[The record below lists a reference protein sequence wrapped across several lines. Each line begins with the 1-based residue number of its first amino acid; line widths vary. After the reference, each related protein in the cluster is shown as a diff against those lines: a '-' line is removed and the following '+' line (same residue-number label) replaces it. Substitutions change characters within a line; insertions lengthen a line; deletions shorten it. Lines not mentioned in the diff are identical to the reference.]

1 MNMNLDQLR
10 LYVDELEKQGV
21 MLGGIKIADLR
32 VALAKPEG
40 DASALLR
47 AVKVSEFSGISCQ
60 DVNGR
65 NWFDARDA
73 YLSGTQPQKEQ
84 P

>member
-1 MNMNLDQLR
+1 MNSNDAWNIYCGTFR
-10 LYVDELEKQGV
+10 ELFPNARTVE
-21 MLGGIKIADLR
+21 LSP
-32 VALAKPEG
+32 VALQEFFKNAQASQPE
-40 DASALLR
+40 AEALLR

-73 YLSGTQPQKEQ
+73 YLSGAQR
-84 P
+84 